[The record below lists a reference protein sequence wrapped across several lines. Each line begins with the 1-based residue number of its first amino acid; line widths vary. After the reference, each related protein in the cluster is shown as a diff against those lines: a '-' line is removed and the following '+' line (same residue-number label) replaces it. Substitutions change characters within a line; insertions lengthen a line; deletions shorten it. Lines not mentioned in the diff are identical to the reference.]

1 MSTAMGYSESS
12 PSAAAIL
19 APSRSCQT
27 AASALLKRGGQS
39 WEKEEKHAWGRPHQF
54 TGAAP
59 RPLAALR
66 RPKPAF
72 LWSGLVKSR
81 PLPICHWSSERD
93 LTSLSLGE
101 GEESGSQP
109 CPSDQ
114 D

>member
-27 AASALLKRGGQS
+27 AASAVLKRGGGQC
-39 WEKEEKHAWGRPHQF
+39 WEEKEGRAWGRPSQF

-66 RPKPAF
+66 RAKLAF

-81 PLPICHWSSERD
+81 PLPICHWSSEQD

-101 GEESGSQP
+101 GEESGS
-109 CPSDQ
+109 
-114 D
+114 